1 MKPQIYRQRLSE
13 EQLSNLKASEIRD
26 LEEQEVAITSLAVV
40 LMFLTLVLFTLLAA
54 MFLWLNKF
62 TIFLFV
68 IALPP
73 TALFCFSY
81 LKTAAKYKKKLKEF
95 E

>member
-1 MKPQIYRQRLSE
+1 MSLNFYRKHLSE
-13 EQLSNLKASEIRD
+13 QQMNNLKASEIRD
-26 LEEQEVAITSLAVV
+26 FEKQEEAIMSLAITYILS
-40 LMFLTLVLFTLLAA
+40 MFVLFIFLAA
-54 MFLWLNKF
+54 MVLWFNKF

-73 TALFCFSY
+73 TIMFSFSY
-81 LKTAAKYKKKLKEF
+81 FKSASKYKKKLKEF

>member
-26 LEEQEVAITSLAVV
+26 FEQQEEAITSLAVI
-40 LMFLTLVLFTLLAA
+40 LIFLTFVLFILLAA

-81 LKTAAKYKKKLKEF
+81 LKTASKYKKKIKEF

>member
-26 LEEQEVAITSLAVV
+26 LEKQEESITSLAVV
-40 LMFLTLVLFTLLAA
+40 FMFLTFVLFILLAA

-73 TALFCFSY
+73 AALFCFSY
-81 LKTAAKYKKKLKEF
+81 LKTASKYKKKLKEF